1 MDSAK
6 IFLVDDK
13 QEGLIP
19 MTETAY
25 VTEDVLQDLLAH
37 YPDLLPGD
45 QIDPENPRRWLLVSH
60 EMGVP
65 GEEAEA
71 DRWSLDHLFLDQDG
85 IPTFVEC
92 KRATDTRSRREVV
105 AQMLDYAANGV
116 EYWSM
121 DRIRQS
127 AAETAKQ
134 NGKMLDD
141 EIMRLLDS
149 DGADIDGYWKT
160 VETSLQD
167 KRVRLI
173 FVMDDIPKELRRL
186 VEFLNEEMTNVEVL
200 AVEEKQF
207 QREDGKGQKA
217 LVPRL
222 VNPPKPTTSPT
233 AREIG
238 YRTLDEFLDESTPE
252 MRDSFRRLFDLAKE
266 HGYYVHLGNK
276 TRISIRANFPT
287 VGLHGFAYCYP
298 LGDFQFY
305 FHPQWRILLS
315 EAELLTL
322 RKELLAFGMFSES
335 GDWTLTADVTKE
347 NLARMNKVYDFILD
361 KMDEIVEKVA
371 GETSE
376 DV

>member
-116 EYWSM
+116 EYWGI
-121 DRIRQS
+121 DRIRQA
-127 AAETAKQ
+127 AAETAQ
-134 NGKMLDD
+134 QSGRTLDD
-141 EIMRLLDS
+141 
-149 DGADIDGYWKT
+149 DIVQLMGDDATDVESYWEQ
-160 VETSLQD
+160 VESNLHE
-167 KRVRLI
+167 KRVRLL
-173 FVMDDIPKELRRL
+173 FVTDDTPKELRRL
-186 VEFLNEEMTNVEVL
+186 VEFLNEEMAHVEVL
-200 AVEEKQF
+200 AVEERQF
-207 QREDGKGQKA
+207 QRDDRKEQKI

-222 VNPPKPTTSPT
+222 VTGIKSSSTPTPS
-233 AREIG
+233 RRG
-238 YRTLDEFLDESTPE
+238 YKSRTEFLDKCAPE
-252 MRDSFRRLFDLAKE
+252 TREFFRSVCDRADK
-266 HGYYVHLGNK
+266 HGYDVYLGNK
-276 TRISIRANFPT
+276 SALALRVDFPEK
-287 VGLHGFAYCYP
+287 GLVAFVYIWP
-298 LGDFQFY
+298 PRKFDFY
-305 FHPQWRILLS
+305 FHPRWRPLFSNKTLS
-315 EAELLTL
+315 VL
-322 RKELLAFGMFSES
+322 RKALLAFDIFSQS